1 MFLALV
7 CPGRMLQARPG
18 REEELGRPVQKRI
31 REYYLPFSCGSTP
44 RLALSH
50 CFGVRDEKKAGHP
63 HQKRAAQRCT
73 PRQCWEA
80 GSDHSAMAP
89 TRHHMVLPLPIS
101 YRQPFEL
108 QGEEL

>member
-1 MFLALV
+1 M
-7 CPGRMLQARPG
+7 
-18 REEELGRPVQKRI
+18 QKRI

-50 CFGVRDEKKAGHP
+50 CFGVRDEKKA
-63 HQKRAAQRCT
+63 RAPTSEVSCPVLHTQAVL
-73 PRQCWEA
+73 EA